1 MPGNFVKCNRPP
13 DKRGSAWCLHHRTLR
28 GARRAAGPEPGTATG
43 PRRRLIGC
51 GDQSEAAGAEG
62 PIRQPPVKVS
72 QMMRMMIGLVLGAL
86 VLSGTA
92 GAQAPTQKPTAP
104 AAPAPQAPATAK
116 PTVPT
121 PPPAPVPFPA
131 DAKVGFVDMQYV
143 ISESK
148 LGKAGMEK
156 IQALSAKQNTERTQ
170 RTTEIQKLQQDLQ
183 AGASVLTP
191 AVINEKNTDLERK
204 TREAQFLAQS
214 QQAEL
219 ESLNKQLLSDFET
232 KVLPLVEQIRAER
245 NLWLIFTADTPIAAG
260 HPGLN
265 LSLEVIKRLDSAP

>member
-1 MPGNFVKCNRPP
+1 
-13 DKRGSAWCLHHRTLR
+13 
-28 GARRAAGPEPGTATG
+28 
-43 PRRRLIGC
+43 
-51 GDQSEAAGAEG
+51 
-62 PIRQPPVKVS
+62 VKVS
-72 QMMRMMIGLVLGAL
+72 QMMRMMIGLVLGAF

-92 GAQAPTQKPTAP
+92 GAQAPTPKPTAP
-104 AAPAPQAPATAK
+104 AAPAPQAPSTAK
-116 PTVPT
+116 PTVSAPT

-156 IQALSAKQNTERTQ
+156 IQALSTKQNAERTQ

-191 AVINEKNTDLERK
+191 AVINEKNADLERK

-232 KVLPLVEQIRAER
+232 KVLPIVEQIRAER

>member
-1 MPGNFVKCNRPP
+1 
-13 DKRGSAWCLHHRTLR
+13 
-28 GARRAAGPEPGTATG
+28 
-43 PRRRLIGC
+43 
-51 GDQSEAAGAEG
+51 
-62 PIRQPPVKVS
+62 
-72 QMMRMMIGLVLGAL
+72 MMRMMIGLVLGAL
-86 VLSGTA
+86 VLSGTV
-92 GAQAPTQKPTAP
+92 GAQTPTQKPTVP
-104 AAPAPQAPATAK
+104 AAPAPQAPTAK
-116 PTVPT
+116 PTVTTPT
-121 PPPAPVPFPA
+121 PPLAPVPFPA

-170 RTTEIQKLQQDLQ
+170 RSTEIQKLQQDLQ
-183 AGASVLTP
+183 AGASVLTA
-191 AVINEKNTDLERK
+191 AVINEKNADLERK

-232 KVLPLVEQIRAER
+232 KVLPIVEQVRAER
-245 NLWLIFTADTPIAAG
+245 GLWLIFTADTPIAAG

-265 LSLEVIKRLDSAP
+265 LSLEVIKRLDAAP

>member
-1 MPGNFVKCNRPP
+1 
-13 DKRGSAWCLHHRTLR
+13 
-28 GARRAAGPEPGTATG
+28 
-43 PRRRLIGC
+43 
-51 GDQSEAAGAEG
+51 
-62 PIRQPPVKVS
+62 
-72 QMMRMMIGLVLGAL
+72 MMRMMIGLVLGAL
-86 VLSGTA
+86 VLSGTV

-104 AAPAPQAPATAK
+104 PAAAPQAPTAK
-116 PTVPT
+116 PTVATPT

-156 IQALSAKQNTERTQ
+156 IQALGAKQNTERTQ
-170 RTTEIQKLQQDLQ
+170 RSTEIQKLQQDLQ
-183 AGASVLTP
+183 AGATVLTP
-191 AVINEKNTDLERK
+191 AVINEKNADLERK

-232 KVLPLVEQIRAER
+232 KVLPLIELIRSER
-245 NLWLIFTADTPIAAG
+245 GLWLIFTADTPIAAG

>member
-1 MPGNFVKCNRPP
+1 
-13 DKRGSAWCLHHRTLR
+13 
-28 GARRAAGPEPGTATG
+28 
-43 PRRRLIGC
+43 
-51 GDQSEAAGAEG
+51 
-62 PIRQPPVKVS
+62 VKVS
-72 QMMRMMIGLVLGAL
+72 QMMRMMIGLVLGAF

-104 AAPAPQAPATAK
+104 AAPAPQAPAPPK
-116 PTVPT
+116 PTTPTPT

-156 IQALSAKQNTERTQ
+156 IQALSTKQNTERTQ
-170 RTTEIQKLQQDLQ
+170 RTTEIQKLQQELQ
-183 AGASVLTP
+183 AGSSVLTP
-191 AVINEKNTDLERK
+191 AVINEKTADLEKK
-204 TREAQFLAQS
+204 TREAQFLAQT
-214 QQAEL
+214 QQADL
-219 ESLNKQLLSDFET
+219 ESLNKQLLSEFET
-232 KVLPLVEQIRAER
+232 RVLPIVELIRAER
-245 NLWLIFTADTPIAAG
+245 GLWLIFTADTPIAAG